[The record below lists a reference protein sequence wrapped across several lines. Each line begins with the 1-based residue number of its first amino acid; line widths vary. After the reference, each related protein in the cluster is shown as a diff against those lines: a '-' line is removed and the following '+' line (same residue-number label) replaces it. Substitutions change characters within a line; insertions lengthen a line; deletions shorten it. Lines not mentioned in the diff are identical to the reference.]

1 MPESRDRLSRP
12 VDYGALLART
22 VAAQIY
28 QDPPEI
34 HAAAVSGSPGPNANA
49 RAAAVGGRGRGGFG
63 TPRAQLGRGTRTAL
77 SPSPGTGRENVPPPG
92 SARRGRGR
100 GSPSPLPSWYP
111 RTPLRDITAVVRAIE
126 RRRDRLRGS
135 DGQET
140 RSPLSFPAAA
150 HQDHSR
156 GFMSPSPTLQVKRCP
171 PTVGKVSKILL
182 DIASPAPGD
191 SESLTPQ
198 KKLLDS
204 IDTVEKVV
212 LEELQKLK
220 RTPSAKKAERER
232 RVRTLM
238 SMR

>member
-111 RTPLRDITAVVRAIE
+111 RTPLRDITAVVRVKACVPFTRLLLVDVLLLGLDYVGLNCWIAILGIC
-126 RRRDRLRGS
+126 DSLIGS
-135 DGQET
+135 LIFV
-140 RSPLSFPAAA
+140 LS
-150 HQDHSR
+150 S
-156 GFMSPSPTLQVKRCP
+156 
-171 PTVGKVSKILL
+171 
-182 DIASPAPGD
+182 
-191 SESLTPQ
+191 
-198 KKLLDS
+198 
-204 IDTVEKVV
+204 
-212 LEELQKLK
+212 
-220 RTPSAKKAERER
+220 
-232 RVRTLM
+232 
-238 SMR
+238 